1 MNALGSP
8 QRQQEKVPNLN
19 THFPPCSQAASV
31 VAVSPYEQHPVP
43 VRCRFGL
50 HSVSLPASLSHPLSI
65 PNRLSYI
72 SRLSSSNSM
81 FGGFGREKLNYDDQS
96 NCTLLT
102 HHVSVRHIEVGL
114 QSSYCGQHKIKDK

>member
-1 MNALGSP
+1 MLWAHPSGNKRKCPILIHIFHLVH
-8 QRQQEKVPNLN
+8 RQPLLLQSLL
-19 THFPPCSQAASV
+19 TSSTLSLF
-31 VAVSPYEQHPVP
+31 VAVSVCIQ
-43 VRCRFGL
+43 
-50 HSVSLPASLSHPLSI
+50 SLFLPRYLTLISI